1 MNLFGMFGGDG
12 GTRTILQWVFFIVIF
27 MFVLPKLYFYQIFAK
42 IDAAAKR
49 LEKLSKE
56 GQDDVVDAT
65 KKFGKN
71 KKEIEANVKKFV
83 DFFMVQPVNLDPNGI
98 LKKLEHTIDNTED
111 RFIEMSETIAP
122 KANSEEKMN
131 VFMGL
136 QASVVVHTIAKIVRH
151 YVEMAKKFKNMQ
163 FAMLMQMQLPIIEE
177 LAKSEKKGMEA
188 FLKGHAIGDG
198 IGPLIIAGF
207 LDEDGKEIA
216 KDVLAKTEKKW
227 GRKVTFVKAKG
238 PGGRLGKL
246 GDAIKKLCKKKI
258 VKIITVDASAKL
270 EGEDTG
276 KVAEGTGVAMGGIG
290 VQRAKIE
297 DIATKNDIPLDAI
310 AVKMSQFEAI
320 YPMKKEIADA
330 AADAKELVKER
341 VKTVPKG
348 KHVIIVGVG
357 NTCGVPNS
365 NKKLKD
371 VVKKIKKRA
380 KKLKKEKEEKKKG
393 WSIFKKTGT
402 ANNSMMLRFYKMV
415 QSMTGG
421 I

>member
-1 MNLFGMFGGDG
+1 MNLFGMFGEDG

-49 LEKLSKE
+49 LEKLSKK
-56 GQDDVVDAT
+56 GQDDVIDST

-98 LKKLEHTIDNTED
+98 LRKLEHTIDNTED

-151 YVEMAKKFKNMQ
+151 YVEMAKKFKNLQ
-163 FAMLMQMQLPIIEE
+163 FAMLMQMQLPIIEK
-177 LAKSEKKGMEA
+177 LAKSEKKGLEA

-198 IGPLIIAGF
+198 IGPLVIAGF
-207 LDEDGKEIA
+207 LEKDGKEIA
-216 KDVLAKTEKKW
+216 KDVLSKTEKKW

-246 GDAIKKLCKKKI
+246 GDAIRKLCKKKI

-276 KVAEGTGVAMGGIG
+276 KVSEGTGVAMGGIG

-297 DIATKNDIPLDAI
+297 DIATENDIPLDAI
-310 AVKMSQFEAI
+310 AIKMSQFEAI
-320 YPMKKEIADA
+320 YPMKKEVADA
-330 AADAKELVKER
+330 AAEARELVKER
-341 VKTVPKG
+341 VKTVPKD
-348 KHVIIVGVG
+348 KHVIVVGVG

-365 NKKLKD
+365 NEKLKNI
-371 VVKKIKKRA
+371 VKKIKDRA
-380 KKLKKEKEEKKKG
+380 KKLKKEEEEKKKG
-393 WSIFKKTGT
+393 FIFKKKGT
-402 ANNSMMLRFYKMV
+402 TNTMMLRFYRMM
-415 QSMTGG
+415 QSLTGG